1 MKELG
6 LKEVNN
12 CSFVRASGDTL
23 KQLLLVQNY
32 VAWGS
37 PSKKILDEVIRK
49 RGYLKGKDMKRLPI
63 SDNVLIEELLGEHG
77 CICIEDVID
86 AFWRCKQNPDLF
98 KAVKEVIWPV

>member
-1 MKELG
+1 M
-6 LKEVNN
+6 KEVNN
-12 CSFVRASGDTL
+12 VTFMRASAETL
-23 KQLLLVQNY
+23 QQLLLVQNY

-37 PSKKILDEVIRK
+37 PTKKILEEVIRK
-49 RGYLKGKDMKRLPI
+49 RGYLKGKDSKRMPI

-98 KAVKEVIWPV
+98 KAAKEVIWPF

>member
-1 MKELG
+1 
-6 LKEVNN
+6 VNN

-63 SDNVLIEELLGEHG
+63 SDNVLIEELLGEQG